1 MPPYFTSIIRIKG
14 EKMLK
19 IAIAAE
25 FELAE
30 KLADGL
36 EQSQLA
42 VENLSVVEII
52 PFNEEQGIRF
62 HNKAVAQFSPEEVDW
77 SAFNYVLF
85 AGEISSATYLAKA
98 AEAGCIVFD
107 LFGLCASLPD
117 VPLVIPTINDHQLM
131 EIRQR
136 NIVSLPNPQVT
147 QSILPLVELLRNYPL
162 RQCFVT
168 SLLPASY
175 MGDEKV
181 ANLAGQTAQLL
192 NGIPLDENTQR
203 LAFDVFPVKSANL
216 SNQIQK
222 IFPQLDN
229 VIFHQVQVP
238 VFYGLAQQV
247 SAFFDYEI
255 EVQTVADMWLQNG
268 LLEYHS
274 EKVITPV
281 INGENENGES
291 DVKLHISSLNTL
303 ENGIEFWS
311 VADEQ
316 RFNLALM
323 AVKLVELVYES
334 GY

>member
-1 MPPYFTSIIRIKG
+1 
-14 EKMLK
+14 MLK

-30 KLADGL
+30 KLAECL
-36 EQSQLA
+36 EQSQL
-42 VENLSVVEII
+42 EIDHLSVVEIF

-62 HNKAVAQFSPEEVDW
+62 NNKAVEQIVPDEVDW
-77 SAFNYVLF
+77 TTFNYVLF
-85 AGEISSATYLAKA
+85 AGEVSAASHLAKA
-98 AEAGCIVFD
+98 ADAGCVVMD
-107 LFGLCASLPD
+107 LFGICASLPD
-117 VPLVIPTINDHQLM
+117 VPLVLPTVNDQQVM
-131 EIRQR
+131 ELRQR
-136 NIVSLPNPQVT
+136 NIVALPNPQVT
-147 QSILPLVELLRNYPL
+147 QSLLPLADLLQQYPL
-162 RQCFVT
+162 KQVLIT

-181 ANLAGQTAQLL
+181 AQLAGQTARLL
-192 NGIPLDENTQR
+192 NGIPLEEQAQR
-203 LAFDVFPVKSANL
+203 LAFDVFPVQRANL
-216 SNQIQK
+216 SAQVQK

-247 SAFFDYEI
+247 SAFFDYDVEP
-255 EVQTVADMWLQNG
+255 ERVVQSWQQNA
-268 LLEYHS
+268 LLSYHPDTL
-274 EKVITPV
+274 ITPV

-291 DVKLHISSLNTL
+291 EVKLHISNLKQQQSAV

-323 AVKLVELVYES
+323 AVKLTELVYQA

>member
-1 MPPYFTSIIRIKG
+1 
-14 EKMLK
+14 MLK

-30 KLADGL
+30 KLAECL
-36 EQSQLA
+36 EQSQL
-42 VENLSVVEII
+42 EIDHLSVVEIF

-62 HNKAVAQFSPEEVDW
+62 NNKAVVQIVPDEVDW
-77 SAFNYVLF
+77 TTFNYVLF
-85 AGEISSATYLAKA
+85 AGEVSAASHLAKA
-98 AEAGCIVFD
+98 ADAGCVVMD
-107 LFGLCASLPD
+107 LFGICASLPD
-117 VPLVIPTINDHQLM
+117 VPLVLPTVNDQQVM
-131 EIRQR
+131 ELRQR
-136 NIVSLPNPQVT
+136 NIVALPNPQVT
-147 QSILPLVELLRNYPL
+147 QSLLPLADLLQQYPL
-162 RQCFVT
+162 KQVLIT

-181 ANLAGQTAQLL
+181 AQLAGQTARLL
-192 NGIPLDENTQR
+192 NGIPLEEQAQR
-203 LAFDVFPVKSANL
+203 LAFDVFPVQRASLSA
-216 SNQIQK
+216 QVQK

-247 SAFFDYEI
+247 SAFFDYDVEP
-255 EVQTVADMWLQNG
+255 ERVVQSWQQNA
-268 LLEYHS
+268 LLSYHS
-274 EKVITPV
+274 DTLITPV

-291 DVKLHISSLNTL
+291 EVKLHISNLNQQQSAV

-323 AVKLVELVYES
+323 AVKLTELVYQA

>member
-1 MPPYFTSIIRIKG
+1 
-14 EKMLK
+14 MLK

-30 KLADGL
+30 KLAECL
-36 EQSQLA
+36 EQSQL
-42 VENLSVVEII
+42 EIDHLSVVEIF

-62 HNKAVAQFSPEEVDW
+62 NNKAVVQIVPDEVDW
-77 SAFNYVLF
+77 TTFNYVLF
-85 AGEISSATYLAKA
+85 AGEVSAASHLAKA
-98 AEAGCIVFD
+98 ADAGCVVID
-107 LFGLCASLPD
+107 LFGICASLPD
-117 VPLVIPTINDHQLM
+117 VPLVLPTVNDQQVM
-131 EIRQR
+131 ELRQR
-136 NIVSLPNPQVT
+136 NIVALPNPQVT
-147 QSILPLVELLRNYPL
+147 QSLLPLADLLQQYPL
-162 RQCFVT
+162 KQVLIT

-181 ANLAGQTAQLL
+181 AQLAGQTAKLL
-192 NGIPLDENTQR
+192 NGIPLEEQAQR
-203 LAFDVFPVKSANL
+203 LAFDVFPVQRANL
-216 SNQIQK
+216 SAQVQK

-247 SAFFDYEI
+247 SAFFDYDVEP
-255 EVQTVADMWLQNG
+255 ERVVQSWQQNA
-268 LLEYHS
+268 LLSYHS
-274 EKVITPV
+274 DTLITPV

-291 DVKLHISSLNTL
+291 EVKLHISNLNQQQSAV

-323 AVKLVELVYES
+323 AVKLTELVYQA